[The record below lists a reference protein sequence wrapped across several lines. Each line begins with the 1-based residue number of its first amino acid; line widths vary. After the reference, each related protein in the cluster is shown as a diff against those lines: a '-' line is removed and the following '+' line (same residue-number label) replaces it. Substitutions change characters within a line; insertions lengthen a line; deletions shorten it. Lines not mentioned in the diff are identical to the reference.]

1 MARVDRQTIRRVG
14 RTAEWFI
21 VEQIAKKVPAS
32 ERFFLMYE
40 VRGRQGTDPR
50 VVRARR
56 THAVGRCIDEFIFVT
71 VTRAQLVAVLGD
83 EQWLGTHVPLAG
95 ELEEHEA
102 LCVAISD
109 DASDPMLIRLAAR
122 AVNRRPSPAIID
134 R

>member
-21 VEQIAKKVPAS
+21 VEQIAKKIPAR
-32 ERFFLMYE
+32 ERFFLLYE
-40 VRGRQGTDPR
+40 MRGPQGTDPR
-50 VVRARR
+50 LVRARKDHR
-56 THAVGRCIDEFIFVT
+56 VGRCIDEFIFVT
-71 VTRAQLVAVLGD
+71 VTRAQLEAVLGGQ
-83 EQWLGTHVPLAG
+83 EWLATHVALAG

-122 AVNRRPSPAIID
+122 AVSRRPSPVIID